1 MITNKGNS
9 SFGTQK
15 RQEKTTNSCLFSLKL
30 SLLEF
35 SMFGRIMI
43 MNKGNSSFGTQKRQE
58 KVIKTPVFFYLR
70 LVTIFV

>member
-35 SMFGRIMI
+35 SMFGRIMVLTRKKI
-43 MNKGNSSFGTQKRQE
+43 FPMGTQKDRR
-58 KVIKTPVFFYLR
+58 T
-70 LVTIFV
+70 